1 MGVTENTDRQEA
13 IINKLHGD
21 KVIWIIVFLLSLISI
36 ALIYSASSSLAFKD
50 GGTNFAYMIAQ
61 CKFVIMGLVVLYIC
75 SKIPLGVYR
84 AFTLPIFIIS
94 IILLGLTLTPLGK
107 EINGAKRWIE
117 LGPLSFQPAE
127 LVKITIILYLAR
139 ALEMWKLDTFKEF
152 FIKIIMPIGV
162 VCVLNMIG
170 SVSTTIIVGGLSFIV
185 LFIAGVKWS
194 YLGKAV
200 GIGIASL
207 IVIILI
213 NISINK
219 IFDVDLFP
227 RFSTATSRIEKYFV
241 KEDINK
247 EDSAEEKQKKAD
259 ETFQAD
265 MAKIAIS
272 SVGVLGKGPGNSTQ
286 RYVLPHSYS
295 DFIYTTIIEEYGLL
309 GGVFVLM
316 LYLWLL
322 YRCVMLVKNCSKT
335 FTAITVGGL
344 GLMITIQAGLH
355 ILVNTGILPVTGHT
369 LPLVS
374 RGGTSFIIF
383 SAAFGIILS
392 VSRTIDTDSAKREEL
407 ERERIEKEA
416 KEQEEKKKIAQEQQT
431 KELESAAEENKTSD
445 NKTEEAKQKKRHGY
459 RGSEEIVLHE
469 IIDKKT
475 GEFK

>member
-1 MGVTENTDRQEA
+1 MEPKEKTESQDA

-36 ALIYSASSSLAFKD
+36 ALIYSSSSSLAFKEKVS
-50 GGTNFAYMIAQ
+50 NFSYLVDQ
-61 CKFVIMGLVVLYIC
+61 CKFVIMGLAALYIC

-84 AFTLPIFIIS
+84 AFTFPIFIFS
-94 IILLGLTLTPLGK
+94 VILLMLILTPLGK
-107 EINGAKRWIE
+107 EINGARRWID

-127 LVKITIILYLAR
+127 LVKITMILYLAR
-139 ALEMWKLDTFKEF
+139 ALEMWNPNTFKEF
-152 FIKIIMPIGV
+152 LIKIIIPIGV
-162 VCVLNMIG
+162 VCVLIMVG
-170 SVSTTIIVGGLSFIV
+170 SVSTTIIIGGLSFVI

-194 YLGKAV
+194 YLGKAA

-207 IVIILI
+207 LFLILVNFGI
-213 NISINK
+213 NSA
-219 IFDVDLFP
+219 FDVDLFP
-227 RFSTATSRIEKYFV
+227 RFSTATSRIEKFFV
-241 KEDINK
+241 KEEIDK
-247 EDSAEEKQKKAD
+247 EATAEEKQKKAD

-272 SVGVLGKGPGNSTQ
+272 SVGILGKGPGNSTQ
-286 RYVLPHSYS
+286 RYVLPHPYS
-295 DFIYTTIIEEYGLL
+295 DFIYAIIIEEYGLV

-322 YRCVMLVKNCSKT
+322 YRCVMLVRNCSKT

-374 RGGTSFIIF
+374 LGGTSFIIF

-392 VSRTIDTDSAKREEL
+392 VSRTIDTDSAKRQEL
-407 ERERIEKEA
+407 EL
-416 KEQEEKKKIAQEQQT
+416 KKKAEQEQQA
-431 KELESAAEENKTSD
+431 KALEKAAGESENRDNGAGERKQAEER
-445 NKTEEAKQKKRHGY
+445 KREGY
-459 RGSEEIVLHE
+459 GRSEEIVLHE